1 MDILHLGKAQIAALG
16 DRAGRVR
23 PGMATKRDRC
33 GPIGGD
39 RIGIKVR
46 GETREAGLA
55 SVIASLLRPRDIA
68 GERVHR
74 LDRGDAMALAHQ
86 PGARSGAQ
94 RVSGEI
100 SDERRNH
107 VERPARMAFR
117 RGLESIG
124 WRSEEQTSELQ
135 SLMRISYAVF
145 CLKKK
150 KTRTV

>member
-33 GPIGGD
+33 GPIGGA

-55 SVIASLLRPRDIA
+55 SVIASLLPPRDIP

-74 LDRGDAMALAHQ
+74 LDRADPMALAHP
-86 PGARSGAQ
+86 PGARFGAQ
-94 RVSGEI
+94 PVSVAITDTTPHLEMGRGWVR
-100 SDERRNH
+100 ERR
-107 VERPARMAFR
+107 V
-117 RGLESIG
+117 
-124 WRSEEQTSELQ
+124 W
-135 SLMRISYAVF
+135 
-145 CLKKK
+145 
-150 KTRTV
+150 

>member
-1 MDILHLGKAQIAALG
+1 
-16 DRAGRVR
+16 
-23 PGMATKRDRC
+23 MATKRDRC

-117 RGLESIG
+117 R
-124 WRSEEQTSELQ
+124 SEEHTSELQ
-135 SLMRISYAVF
+135 SLMRNSYAVF
-145 CLKKK
+145 
-150 KTRTV
+150 

>member
-39 RIGIKVR
+39 RIGITVR

-55 SVIASLLRPRDIA
+55 SVIASLLRPRDLA
-68 GERVHR
+68 GELVPR

-94 RVSGEI
+94 RVSGEL
-100 SDERRNH
+100 SYARRNH
-107 VERPARMAFR
+107 VERSPTLAFR
-117 RGLESIG
+117 RALDRPG
-124 WRSEEQTSELQ
+124 W
-135 SLMRISYAVF
+135 
-145 CLKKK
+145 
-150 KTRTV
+150 

>member
-1 MDILHLGKAQIAALG
+1 
-16 DRAGRVR
+16 
-23 PGMATKRDRC
+23 MATKRDRC

-74 LDRGDAMALAHQ
+74 LDRGDAMALAHP

-100 SDERRNH
+100 SDARRNH
-107 VERPARMAFR
+107 VERPARMA
-117 RGLESIG
+117 S
-124 WRSEEQTSELQ
+124 SEEHTSELQ
-135 SLMRISYAVF
+135 SLLRTSYAVI
-145 CLKKK
+145 CLN
-150 KTRTV
+150 TQAAI